1 MIVCRVYWKPC
12 YYFSSRLATL
22 VLFRISSEVFLT
34 RGNHEDSR
42 KREYTS
48 ISGVYQL
55 NTKNKSMSSDFL
67 KPNSTQV
74 PNIIIDKLMY
84 RLPDAEFR
92 VVIYICRR
100 TYGFQRESDQISFS
114 QFIDGIVK
122 RDGTRLDGGCGLS
135 RQSVSKALNSLTEMK
150 LIIKEENARGN
161 IYKINL
167 DVDLKEV
174 VKLLDQSSNHT
185 GSGLPSRPKVVKVVD
200 QQKKVTKQSQNLSE
214 GSDDGV
220 SEEEEKFELKSEI
233 DILDKSNSRH
243 LVIIGGYLDYVYD
256 RVKENITTKK
266 QFNSFIKA
274 NVKVASDLANA
285 GYTDHQL
292 TKAFDSVRRKYEGK
306 IDWKLSTVHK
316 ELTS

>member
-1 MIVCRVYWKPC
+1 
-12 YYFSSRLATL
+12 
-22 VLFRISSEVFLT
+22 
-34 RGNHEDSR
+34 
-42 KREYTS
+42 
-48 ISGVYQL
+48 
-55 NTKNKSMSSDFL
+55 MSSDFL

-74 PNIIIDKLMY
+74 PNIILDKLMY

-92 VVIYICRR
+92 VIIYICRR
-100 TYGFQRESDQISFS
+100 TYGFQRESDQISYS

-135 RQSVSKALNSLTEMK
+135 RPSVSKALNTLLELK
-150 LIIKEENARGN
+150 LIIKEKNARGD

-167 DVDLKEV
+167 DVDLREV
-174 VKLLDQSSNHT
+174 VKYLDQLSSLT
-185 GSGLPSRPKVVKVVD
+185 GSGKATLPKPVKVLNL
-200 QQKKVTKQSQNLSE
+200 QKKVTKESQNLSE
-214 GSDDGV
+214 GSDESV

-233 DILDKSNSRH
+233 EILDKSNSRH

-266 QFNSFIKA
+266 QFNSFIKQ

-285 GYTDHQL
+285 GYTDVQIG
-292 TKAFDSVRRKYEGK
+292 KAFASVRRKYEGK

>member
-1 MIVCRVYWKPC
+1 
-12 YYFSSRLATL
+12 
-22 VLFRISSEVFLT
+22 
-34 RGNHEDSR
+34 
-42 KREYTS
+42 
-48 ISGVYQL
+48 
-55 NTKNKSMSSDFL
+55 MSSDYL

-74 PNIIIDKLMY
+74 PNVILDKLMY

-100 TYGFQRESDQISFS
+100 TYGFQRESDQISYS

-135 RQSVSKALNSLTEMK
+135 RPSVSKALNTLIELN
-150 LIIKEENARGN
+150 LIIKEKNARGD

-167 DVDLKEV
+167 DVDLRQV
-174 VKLLDQSSNHT
+174 VKQLDQLSSLT
-185 GSGLPSRPKVVKVVD
+185 GSGKATLPKVVKVVNL
-200 QQKKVTKQSQNLSE
+200 QKKVSKESQNLSE
-214 GSDDGV
+214 GSDEGV
-220 SEEEEKFELKSEI
+220 LEEEEKFELKSEI
-233 DILDKSNSRH
+233 EILDKSNSRH

-266 QFNSFIKA
+266 QFNSFIKQ

-285 GYTDHQL
+285 GYTDNQL
-292 TKAFDSVRRKYEGK
+292 AKAFSSVRRKYEGK